1 MKRYSWLLAVL
12 LIAGC
17 GGGGGNSETAQKSG
31 DTVGEQVS
39 QAEPAA
45 PVTVAVAE
53 RNVACGCSIESV
65 GHCGDYVEIDG
76 NYVEIANW
84 EEMGLGPMEWCGQ
97 KGVHAKTAGELKD
110 GKFFAT
116 VLSVHAH

>member
-17 GGGGGNSETAQKSG
+17 GGSG
-31 DTVGEQVS
+31 DSGTAKKADEAAGEQVS

-45 PVTVAVAE
+45 PVAVAVAE
-53 RNVACGCSIESV
+53 RNVACGCSIEGV
-65 GHCGDYVEIDG
+65 GHCGNYVEIDG
-76 NYVEIANW
+76 EYVELANW
-84 EEMGLGPMEWCGQ
+84 EALGLGPMEWCGQ

-116 VLSVHAH
+116 VLAVHNH